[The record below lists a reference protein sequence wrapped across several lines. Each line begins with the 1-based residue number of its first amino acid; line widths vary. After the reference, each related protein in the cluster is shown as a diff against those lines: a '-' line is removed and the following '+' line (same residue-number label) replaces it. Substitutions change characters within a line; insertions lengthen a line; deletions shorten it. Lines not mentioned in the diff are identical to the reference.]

1 MGSTESCRVSGGFL
15 NEIIDFGR
23 QPLGNGFLDKT
34 DFKNEYFYDMK
45 LGFNDTSKM
54 AQLLFQPDP
63 EKMFHEDYAFF
74 SSTSLSMSIHFEE
87 LSDFI
92 LNSSYI
98 SDLDPFIV
106 ELGCNDGILLKHF
119 ARKGINH
126 IGIEPSIN
134 VAEIANKNG
143 VKTISKFFNKNLAK
157 DIVKNNGRANI
168 VVSANVM
175 CHIPNIID
183 VVEGLNILI
192 ADKGV
197 LVFEDPYLGD
207 VVEKTSYDQ
216 IYDEHVYLFSAI
228 SVKKLFE
235 KYDFELIDLQPQKT
249 HGGSMRYILAHKGM
263 YSIQP
268 NVNKILEKE
277 KTLGLDNLDKLNIFA
292 SNVKESR
299 IKLIELLKSIKSSG
313 KTIAGYAATSKS
325 TTILNYCKIGTEYI
339 DYISDTTPM
348 KQGKFSPGMHI
359 PIVSHQHFLDNPPD
373 FAFLLAWNHL
383 DEIISK
389 EVKFTEN
396 GGQWIINVPEPR
408 IL

>member
-1 MGSTESCRVSGGFL
+1 MRSTKSCRVSGGLL

-23 QPLGNGFLDKT
+23 QPLGNGFLDKV
-34 DFKNEYFYDMK
+34 DFKNEYFYEMK

-54 AQLLFQPDP
+54 VQLLFQPDP

-74 SSTSLSMSIHFEE
+74 SSTSLSMSKHFEQ
-87 LSDFI
+87 LYAFI
-92 LNSSYI
+92 NNSSYI
-98 SDLDPFIV
+98 SNLDPFIV

-119 ARKGINH
+119 ALKGINH
-126 IGIEPSIN
+126 LGIEPSIN
-134 VAEIANKNG
+134 VAEMANKNG
-143 VKTISKFFNKNLAK
+143 VQTISKFFNKNLAK
-157 DIVKNNGRANI
+157 DIVQNKGRANI

-175 CHIPNIID
+175 CHIPNIVD
-183 VVEGLNILI
+183 VVEGLSILI

-197 LVFEDPYLGD
+197 LIFEDPYLGD

-235 KYDFELIDLQPQKT
+235 KYGFELIDLQPQKT

-263 YSIQP
+263 YDIQP
-268 NVNKILEKE
+268 NVNKILDKE
-277 KTLGLDNLDKLNIFA
+277 KILGLDNLDKLNIFA

-299 IKLIELLKSIKSSG
+299 IKLIKLLKTIKSRG

-339 DYISDTTPM
+339 DYISDTTPI
-348 KQGKFSPGMHI
+348 KQGRFSPGMHI

-389 EVKFTEN
+389 ESKFTEN
-396 GGQWIINVPEPR
+396 GGKWIINVPEPR

>member
-1 MGSTESCRVSGGFL
+1 MGSTKSCRVSGGLL

-23 QPLGNGFLDKT
+23 QPLGNGFLDKV
-34 DFKNEYFYDMK
+34 DFKNEYFYEMK

-54 AQLLFQPDP
+54 VQLLFQPDP

-74 SSTSLSMSIHFEE
+74 SSTSLSMSKHFEQ
-87 LSDFI
+87 LYAFI
-92 LNSSYI
+92 NNSSYI
-98 SDLDPFIV
+98 SNLDPFIV

-119 ARKGINH
+119 ALKGINH
-126 IGIEPSIN
+126 LGIEPSIN
-134 VAEIANKNG
+134 VAEMANKNG

-157 DIVKNNGRANI
+157 DIVQNKGRANI

-175 CHIPNIID
+175 CHIPNIVD
-183 VVEGLNILI
+183 VVEGLSILI

-197 LVFEDPYLGD
+197 LIFEDPYLGD

-235 KYDFELIDLQPQKT
+235 KYGFELIDLQPQKT

-263 YSIQP
+263 YDIQP
-268 NVNKILEKE
+268 NVNKILDKE
-277 KTLGLDNLDKLNIFA
+277 KILGLDNLDKLNIFA

-299 IKLIELLKSIKSSG
+299 IKLIKLLKTIKSRG

-339 DYISDTTPM
+339 DYISDTTPI
-348 KQGKFSPGMHI
+348 KQGRFSPGMHI

-389 EVKFTEN
+389 ESKFTEN
-396 GGQWIINVPEPR
+396 GGKWIINVPEPR

>member
-1 MGSTESCRVSGGFL
+1 MGSTKSCRVSGGLL

-23 QPLGNGFLDKT
+23 QPLGNGFLDKV
-34 DFKNEYFYDMK
+34 DFKNEYFYEMK

-54 AQLLFQPDP
+54 VQLLFQPDP

-74 SSTSLSMSIHFEE
+74 SSTSLSMSKHFEQ
-87 LSDFI
+87 LYAFI
-92 LNSSYI
+92 NNSSYI
-98 SDLDPFIV
+98 SNLDPFIV

-119 ARKGINH
+119 ALKGINH
-126 IGIEPSIN
+126 LGIEPSIN
-134 VAEIANKNG
+134 VAEMANKNG
-143 VKTISKFFNKNLAK
+143 VQTISKFFNKNLAK
-157 DIVKNNGRANI
+157 DIVQNKGRANI

-175 CHIPNIID
+175 CHIPNIVD
-183 VVEGLNILI
+183 VVEGLSILI

-197 LVFEDPYLGD
+197 LIFEDPYLGD

-235 KYDFELIDLQPQKT
+235 KYGFELIDLQPQKT

-263 YSIQP
+263 YDIQP
-268 NVNKILEKE
+268 NVNKILDKE
-277 KTLGLDNLDKLNIFA
+277 KILGLDNLDKLNIFA

-299 IKLIELLKSIKSSG
+299 IKLIKLLKTIKSRG

-339 DYISDTTPM
+339 DYISDTTPI
-348 KQGKFSPGMHI
+348 KQGRFSPGMHI

-389 EVKFTEN
+389 ESKFTEN
-396 GGQWIINVPEPR
+396 GGKWIINVPEPR